1 MRTTRQCLHS
11 KDNNTICD
19 NNHDLF
25 GQQKPNDFFKM
36 SFLLFFLSNSLS
48 RGNTKGCLTKHIAL
62 NNYALKKNEYASNG
76 YIKGAFSRTKYT
88 KYYTKKCLMGVV
100 V

>member
-11 KDNNTICD
+11 KDKNTICD
-19 NNHDLF
+19 NNRDLF
-25 GQQKPNDFFKM
+25 RQQKPNDFFKM

-62 NNYALKKNEYASNG
+62 NNYALKKMNMH
-76 YIKGAFSRTKYT
+76 
-88 KYYTKKCLMGVV
+88 LMATSKERSVEQSIQNTTQRNA
-100 V
+100 